1 MSMTKMEY
9 LIDYY
14 QSEMKMDNTANVTNG
29 WWGSQRYAFVHDG
42 LSAASKMNNIL
53 IALVSGHKFSDKE
66 MNEIVE
72 LVEEWG

>member
-14 QSEMKMDNTANVTNG
+14 QSEMKLDNTANVTNG
-29 WWGSQRYAFVHDG
+29 WWVYDG
-42 LSAASKMNNIL
+42 LSAASKMNDIL
-53 IALVSGHKFSDKE
+53 IALVNGHKFSDKE

>member
-29 WWGSQRYAFVHDG
+29 WWVHDG
-42 LSAASKMNNIL
+42 LSAASKMNDIL
-53 IALVSGHKFSDKE
+53 IALVNGHKFSDKE